1 MLVWIEYIVHKY
13 IQNMGSRSKPKAS
26 LFPDK
31 LPIRILTQSMSH
43 QTKAKA
49 IQRIVATQINSSFS
63 PPLHLHKALKS
74 FDPTM
79 SIRLKSP
86 NVKSILDVPIRT
98 NSPSPA
104 DKKQIW
110 PMTQIYLVFFFCKT
124 YHWFWWQR
132 ILFYLAPSGDSHV
145 LISDAWAF

>member
-1 MLVWIEYIVHKY
+1 MDRVHSFRY
-13 IQNMGSRSKPKAS
+13 VQNMGARSKPKAS

-31 LPIRILTQSMSH
+31 LPVRILTQSMSH

-79 SIRLKSP
+79 SNRLKSP
-86 NVKSILDVPIRT
+86 TVKSIFDVPIRT

-104 DKKQIW
+104 D
-110 PMTQIYLVFFFCKT
+110 IYLAGLANDTIIIFYYFFFEK
-124 YHWFWWQR
+124 YHK
-132 ILFYLAPSGDSHV
+132 
-145 LISDAWAF
+145 

>member
-1 MLVWIEYIVHKY
+1 
-13 IQNMGSRSKPKAS
+13 MGSRSKPKAS

-104 DKKQIW
+104 DKEQVW
-110 PMTQIYLVFFFCKT
+110 PMTQLCIIFTK
-124 YHWFWWQR
+124 YHGEDKLKHLSYWPDLTSSTNPPRFPR
-132 ILFYLAPSGDSHV
+132 ERKIVGKL
-145 LISDAWAF
+145 